1 MEISENLDYWIFFF
15 IVWDPGIRN
24 RYSRERN
31 TRNTDSKSCF
41 VFFPKRPNGVFFLS
55 IFEITVEVFWVIF
68 VIR

>member
-41 VFFPKRPNGVFFLS
+41 VFFPKRPNGVFFDQSLES
-55 IFEITVEVFWVIF
+55 RLKYFG
-68 VIR
+68 